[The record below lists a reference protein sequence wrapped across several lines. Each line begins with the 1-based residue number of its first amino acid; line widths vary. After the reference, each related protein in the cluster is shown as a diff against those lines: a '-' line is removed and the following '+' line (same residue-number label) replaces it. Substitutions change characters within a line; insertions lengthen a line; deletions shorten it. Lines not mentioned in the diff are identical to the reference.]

1 MSNQTRRE
9 TMFGAGA
16 VLLTAAQAQAA
27 APLRATPAQTE
38 GPYYPDQ
45 MPADT
50 DADLVRMTGKTR
62 DAGGEILDLSGRVIG
77 LDGRPVSGAMIEI
90 WQVDANGRYIN
101 TKDARRGGG
110 DPMFQGFGR
119 TRVDGQGSYR
129 FRTIRPIGYSGRT
142 AHIHYK
148 IYRPDGRVL
157 TSQMMI
163 AGEAMNERDGVFRS
177 LRHEDRPLVLA
188 ELIKS
193 PRPGFDW
200 ATRFDMV
207 LA

>member
-1 MSNQTRRE
+1 MSNPTRRGALL
-9 TMFGAGA
+9 GAGA

-27 APLRATPAQTE
+27 APLRPTPAQTE

-62 DAGGEILDLSGRVIG
+62 DAGGEILDLSGRVVG
-77 LDGRPVSGAMIEI
+77 LDGRPIAGAMVEI

-101 TKDARRGGG
+101 SQDARRGGG

-119 TRVDGQGSYR
+119 TRVDGQGLYR
-129 FRTIRPIGYSGRT
+129 FRTIRPVRYSGR
-142 AHIHYK
+142 APHIHYK

-157 TSQMMI
+157 TSQIML
-163 AGEAMNERDGVFRS
+163 AGEPMNERDGVFRS
-177 LRHEDRPLVLA
+177 LRPEDRPLVLA
-188 ELIKS
+188 ELARS

-200 ATRFDMV
+200 ATRFDVV